1 MERVLITTGAEVATE
16 ILIDADIVGDAP
28 KILPDRH
35 GRSRV
40 AVFTQ
45 PTTVPLARAIA
56 DSAAVAGHESTV
68 HVLPDREAAKT
79 LQIAEEC
86 YLWLNSIGMTRSDT
100 VVAVGGGAATD
111 LGGFVGATYL
121 RGVETVL
128 VPTTLLAAVDA
139 AIGGKTAVNVGGK
152 NLAGVFSHP
161 ARVVIDTAVLD
172 GLAEHLLVEG
182 AAEAVKA
189 GFIADPGLIELYQSL
204 GLAAPI
210 SEVVT
215 RAVMVKAA
223 VVSEDFTEQGRRA
236 ILNYGHTV
244 GHAIE
249 HVAKIAHGHAVAI
262 GMVAAGAASEMVTGF
277 RSAGEQREL
286 LAALKLP
293 IVSPPVARDAI
304 EAAMALDKKRDST
317 GLRMVLLEAF
327 GKPIVTTVDTT
338 TVRAA
343 LRAVG
348 ID

>member
-1 MERVLITTGAEVATE
+1 VERVLITDRDQVATE
-16 ILIDADIVGDAP
+16 ILIDAAIGSDAGTV
-28 KILPDRH
+28 LPERPA
-35 GRSRV
+35 RSRV

-45 PTTVPLARAIA
+45 PTTRALADGIA
-56 DSAAVAGHESTV
+56 GSAAAAGYQTAV

-152 NLAGVFSHP
+152 NLAGVFRHP
-161 ARVVIDTAVLD
+161 ARVVVDTAVLD
-172 GLAEHLLVEG
+172 GLPEDLLIEG

-189 GFIADPGLIELYQSL
+189 GFIADPGLVALFQRH

-215 RAVMVKAA
+215 RALKVKAA
-223 VVSEDFTEQGRRA
+223 VVSDDFTEQGRRA
-236 ILNYGHTV
+236 FLNYGHTV

-249 HVAKIAHGHAVAI
+249 YVAGIPHGHAVAI
-262 GMVAAGAASEMVTGF
+262 GMVAAGAASGMITGF
-277 RSAGEQREL
+277 NGGAEQREL
-286 LAALKLP
+286 LAALQLP
-293 IVSPPVARDAI
+293 IVSPPAARDAV

-327 GKPIVTTVDTT
+327 GKPIVTAVDPT